1 MIRLIDPKL
10 ASFLLI
16 PWPSNSQSCGLTFPG
31 PLTNPVSGMS
41 QWIQANATI
50 FLTFKTA
57 LSLFSMLLE
66 TQTND
71 CVTKPMPQPALLAW
85 ALSLGMGVGE
95 HPVLSH
101 LLLSKTKSRVPRPM
115 QSAIPI
121 KASYNHCFTHQTFPG
136 HQPLPGFS
144 PCQWA
149 LVPGKNV
156 GRSRTQTSGYHWYY
170 SASKIKRKGREGRAR
185 EKKWMSF
192 MVYPKNVSNSEIWEW
207 RKIWFP
213 RDKLDLLIQIPMK

>member
-71 CVTKPMPQPALLAW
+71 CVTKPMPQPAVLAW

-121 KASYNHCFTHQTFPG
+121 KASYNHCFTTKPFQGISH
-136 HQPLPGFS
+136 
-144 PCQWA
+144 C
-149 LVPGKNV
+149 LVFHHVNEPSSQAK
-156 GRSRTQTSGYHWYY
+156 
-170 SASKIKRKGREGRAR
+170 
-185 EKKWMSF
+185 M
-192 MVYPKNVSNSEIWEW
+192 WEDQEH
-207 RKIWFP
+207 RLQDII
-213 RDKLDLLIQIPMK
+213 DIIQLLK